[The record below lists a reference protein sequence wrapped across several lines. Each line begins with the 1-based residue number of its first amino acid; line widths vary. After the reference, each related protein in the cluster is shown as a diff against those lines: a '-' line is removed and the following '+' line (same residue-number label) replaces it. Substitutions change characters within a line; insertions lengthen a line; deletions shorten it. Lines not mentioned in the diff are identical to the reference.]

1 MGWFMDKLQDMKQAI
16 KYSSGIA
23 VTAMCA
29 STSEYALGLLAA
41 YYGLRQVRKL
51 RRLMS

>member
-1 MGWFMDKLQDMKQAI
+1 MASINNLRQTA

-23 VTAMCA
+23 ITALCA

-41 YYGLRQVRKL
+41 YYGLRQIRKL
-51 RRLMS
+51 GRLMS

>member
-1 MGWFMDKLQDMKQAI
+1 MANSTKMNQTV
-16 KYSSGIA
+16 KYSSGLAI
-23 VTAMCA
+23 TALCA

-51 RRLMS
+51 GRLMS

>member
-1 MGWFMDKLQDMKQAI
+1 MAMKQTV
-16 KYSSGIA
+16 KYSSGLAI
-23 VTAMCA
+23 TALCA

-51 RRLMS
+51 GCLMS

>member
-1 MGWFMDKLQDMKQAI
+1 MDKLQDMKQAI
-16 KYSSGIA
+16 KYFSGIA
-23 VTAMCA
+23 VTALCA

>member
-1 MGWFMDKLQDMKQAI
+1 MDRLQSMKQTF

-23 VTAMCA
+23 VTALCA

-41 YYGLRQVRKL
+41 YYSLRQVRKL
-51 RRLMS
+51 GLLMS

>member
-1 MGWFMDKLQDMKQAI
+1 MNKLQDMKQAL
-16 KYSSGIA
+16 KYSSGI
-23 VTAMCA
+23 VITALCA